1 MLVLRAL
8 TIEPYVNGTRL
19 TRALAPLCLAL
30 LSLPYALVGWHAS
43 PSVWT
48 SNGLA
53 LRHRFRGLD
62 LHARRAVGRD
72 LRHRLGQ
79 LLDLVVCAKEALA
92 KTLGTPFAT
101 SLHGSSLCALAQQ
114 RPAFESCATQRA
126 VDHVAWVAGARA
138 TRRRILRKC

>member
-1 MLVLRAL
+1 M
-8 TIEPYVNGTRL
+8 GTRL
-19 TRALAPLCLAL
+19 TAGLAPLCLAL
-30 LSLPYALVGWHAS
+30 LSLPLRARSDGTAS

-53 LRHRFRGLD
+53 PATPFRGLD

-79 LLDLVVCAKEALA
+79 LLDLVVVRKEALA

-101 SLHGSSLCALAQQ
+101 SLHGSSLLRAGPSSGPAL
-114 RPAFESCATQRA
+114 
-126 VDHVAWVAGARA
+126 
-138 TRRRILRKC
+138 